1 MRQPGQGVPV
11 PLVKGRERPLHR
23 VPRQTTLNMG
33 ILHNVG
39 QVIEIDELVVDDG
52 IVESERDGRQQ
63 KTKDDEALFAGR

>member
-1 MRQPGQGVPV
+1 
-11 PLVKGRERPLHR
+11 
-23 VPRQTTLNMG
+23 MG